1 MQLRSFGSGVYSCS
15 VHIIMLT
22 MKCCWVHASKFI
34 LHVASAQR
42 ESAVPSMYGII
53 ATWRSKESLVLLHL
67 FVFVAHI

>member
-1 MQLRSFGSGVYSCS
+1 
-15 VHIIMLT
+15 MLT